1 MALPPA
7 LKKSMPALGKFGI
20 WLGISTLTS
29 HLTSN
34 PELVNAL
41 ATAGVGVAN
50 LDAACGVISSI
61 ASGKLGDYYKDFR
74 SHTNFGINHNLQEAL
89 REGISNALHELGTTF
104 LKEKQLPAHEQQQI
118 GFFFQSLAHHLN
130 NEINADAQV
139 DGYVLDRAGFFR
151 ELLRKV
157 HALPTDDDDTNAADA
172 GVLIPDLSD
181 ATAERLVTFLVDRIE
196 PVAQRFI
203 NEEFKTNDKAKTA
216 YFIHL
221 LEYGARTSQDNN
233 ELLQQ
238 VSESLD
244 DIGKH
249 QQEHTDLLRQI
260 AQAQQRIYDVLRTL
274 KLDFQAYISEFG
286 QFKARIDS
294 RLEPSLRLNTNYTNL
309 NASFS
314 YQYGLRYTSFIS
326 RDTEIDQLWDFL
338 NGQPTRRLLWWLV
351 TGPGG
356 MGKSRLALEFCL
368 EARCVN
374 RYVGFVETDHLTTF
388 DWSQWRPAAPTLLV
402 VDYVAAYAGATQK
415 MIGQLSRNAQNGL
428 LAQPVR
434 VLLLERETRDDWWNS
449 FLADRDIAE
458 SSYVPGR
465 PEQVL
470 KLPAFTD
477 ADRWQIITEIH
488 RKQQKPVTLS
498 QAETLR
504 SLADIDPD
512 GRPLFA
518 FLTGMA
524 MAGGEDI
531 RRWDVHALLNNLLHR
546 EETQIW
552 ATHPNWSDE
561 RCREGHKNLMVL
573 TTLTRG
579 LSVSRLKELLSQSF
593 SYLPDRRPDAGL
605 YERLSD
611 IRKRELPNGTEE
623 NVYEGLQPDLVGEYY
638 VLKRI
643 EELLRDDFTGEETV
657 QALLQLAWN
666 LTPEET
672 WWSIYR
678 TGSDFSHFPN
688 PTVRQ
693 YIETSRPLASAPEMA
708 WLYWANLR
716 VNLTTYYGTQGN
728 MLMAQTRYEDL
739 QSLAKACPE
748 NQEIVLAQ
756 AKGAY
761 NLTTDYGRQ
770 GDMVMAQTR
779 YKDLQSLAKAY
790 PENQEIVLAQAEGA
804 YNLTT
809 YYGTQGNMVMAQTR
823 YEDLQSLAKA
833 YPENQEIVLAQ
844 AKGAY
849 NLTTYYG
856 TQGNMVMAEA
866 QYVDLQTLA
875 AAYPHNEE
883 IVLLQAEGAMNLT
896 TYYGR
901 QGDMVM
907 AQTRY
912 KDLQSSAK
920 AYPEDQEIVLR
931 QAMGA
936 GTQLYFTSD
945 EEKIKHKPH
954 FLTLL
959 EELETLLAQYE
970 ENEHWQER
978 LPQLI
983 DVRDEN
989 QWLKL

>member
-29 HLTSN
+29 HLASN
-34 PELVNAL
+34 PELANAL

-50 LDAACGVISSI
+50 LDGACDVVKGI
-61 ASGKLGDYYKDFR
+61 ASNMLSDSYRKFRDYE
-74 SHTNFGINHNLQEAL
+74 NFGINHNLQEAL
-89 REGISNALHELGTTF
+89 REGISNALHELEATF
-104 LKEKQLPAHEQQQI
+104 LAEQQLPAREQQQI
-118 GFFFQSLAHHLN
+118 GFFFQSLAHHLSKQ
-130 NEINADAQV
+130 IDSDTQV
-139 DGYVLDRAGFFR
+139 DGYALDRARFFR

-157 HALPTDDDDTNAADA
+157 HALPTNDDTNAADA
-172 GVLIPDLSD
+172 DVLIPDLSD

-221 LEYGARTSQDNN
+221 LEYGAQTNQVNN
-233 ELLQQ
+233 TILLQ
-238 VSESLD
+238 VSESLN

-326 RDTEIDQLWDFL
+326 RDTEIDQLWDFF

-402 VDYVAAYAGATQK
+402 IDYVAAYAGATQK

-449 FLADRDIAE
+449 FLADRDVAE
-458 SSYVPGR
+458 SSYVPGG

-470 KLPAFTD
+470 KLTAFTD

-488 RKQQKPVTLS
+488 HKQQKPVTLS
-498 QAETLR
+498 QTKTLR
-504 SLADIDPD
+504 SLADIDPS

-518 FLTGMA
+518 FLAGMA
-524 MAGGEDI
+524 MAEGADI
-531 RRWDVHALLNNLLHR
+531 RRWDVHALLNNVLYR

-552 ATHPNWSDE
+552 AKHPNWSDE
-561 RCREGHKNLMVL
+561 RCREGHKNLLVL

-579 LSVSRLKELLSQSF
+579 LSVSQLKELLSQSF
-593 SYLPDRRPDAGL
+593 SYLPDRSPDSGL

-643 EELLRDDFTGEETV
+643 EQLLRDDFTGEETV
-657 QALLQLAWN
+657 QALLQWAWN

-672 WWSIYR
+672 WWSLWR
-678 TGSDFSHFPN
+678 TLTDFSHFPN
-688 PTVRQ
+688 PSVRQ
-693 YIETSRPLASAPEMA
+693 YVETSRPLASAPKTA
-708 WLYWANLR
+708 WLYWAMLR
-716 VNLTTYYGTQGN
+716 FNLTTDYGTQGN
-728 MLMAQTRYEDL
+728 MVMAQTHYEDL
-739 QSLAKACPE
+739 QL
-748 NQEIVLAQ
+748 
-756 AKGAY
+756 
-761 NLTTDYGRQ
+761 
-770 GDMVMAQTR
+770 
-779 YKDLQSLAKAY
+779 LAKAY
-790 PENQEIVLAQAEGA
+790 PENQEIVLAQANGA
-804 YNLTT
+804 YSLTN
-809 YYGTQGNMVMAQTR
+809 YYGTQGDMVMAQTQ

-844 AKGAY
+844 A
-849 NLTTYYG
+849 N
-856 TQGNMVMAEA
+856 
-866 QYVDLQTLA
+866 
-875 AAYPHNEE
+875 
-883 IVLLQAEGAMNLT
+883 
-896 TYYGR
+896 
-901 QGDMVM
+901 
-907 AQTRY
+907 
-912 KDLQSSAK
+912 
-920 AYPEDQEIVLR
+920 
-931 QAMGA
+931 GA
-936 GTQLYFTSD
+936 GVQLYFTSD
-945 EEKIKHKPH
+945 EEKIKHKTY
-954 FLTLL
+954 FLMLL
-959 EELETLLAQYE
+959 QELESLLVTHEQAE
-970 ENEHWQER
+970 SWQEK
-978 LPQLI
+978 LPLLVE
-983 DVRDEN
+983 VRDAN
-989 QWLKL
+989 QWLKS